1 MAREFAV
8 AFYHSRAWKETRDA
22 YMRSHQGL
30 CEPCLARGV
39 YRPAA
44 IVHHKEHLTPENIS
58 DPSVTLSFDNLELVC
73 RDCHA
78 IEHPEIYGK
87 RAASEQ
93 RVAFDEM
100 GNVIRKEGTDGR

>member
-8 AFYHSRAWKETRDA
+8 AFYHSKAWKDTREA
-22 YMRSHQGL
+22 YMRSHRGL

-39 YRPAA
+39 YKPAA
-44 IVHHKEHLTPENIS
+44 IVHHKVHLTPENIS
-58 DPSVTLSFDNLELVC
+58 DPSVALSFSNLELVC

-78 IEHPEIYGK
+78 AEHPEIYGG
-87 RAASEQ
+87 AAVSDQ

-100 GNVIRKEGTDGR
+100 GNVVRRGEGNGR